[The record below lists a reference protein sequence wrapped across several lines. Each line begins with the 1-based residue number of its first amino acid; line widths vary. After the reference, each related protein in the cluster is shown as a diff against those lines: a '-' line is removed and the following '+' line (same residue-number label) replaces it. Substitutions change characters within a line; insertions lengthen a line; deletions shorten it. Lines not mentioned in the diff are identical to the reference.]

1 MAKQTLTTIKDEHFG
16 IARKIVSNM
25 TTESWETIPHCA
37 ATYDAEVTKFMQVLK
52 EINSTIPKEEKI
64 TVNTAM
70 MRVIVEAIKACPEIN
85 SHIYFNRKLVRGEVK
100 TFKEINISMPTVLHN
115 GEMMTLNIHNME
127 KKTMS
132 EMRDTIKET
141 IRRANNTD
149 LNEVMY
155 EVSLDNTLT
164 GLPQPDHPQ

>member
-70 MRVIVEAIKACPEIN
+70 MRVIVEAIKACPEIILIFI
-85 SHIYFNRKLVRGEVK
+85 STVSLFVAKLKHLRKLI
-100 TFKEINISMPTVLHN
+100 FQCQPFFI
-115 GEMMTLNIHNME
+115 
-127 KKTMS
+127 
-132 EMRDTIKET
+132 
-141 IRRANNTD
+141 
-149 LNEVMY
+149 
-155 EVSLDNTLT
+155 T
-164 GLPQPDHPQ
+164 GK

>member
-25 TTESWETIPHCA
+25 TAESWETIPHCC
-37 ATYDAEVTKFMQVLK
+37 ATYDAEVTEFMRVLK
-52 EINSTIPKEEKI
+52 EINSTIEKEEKI

-70 MRVIVEAIKACPEIN
+70 LRVIVEAIKACPQVN

-115 GEMMTLNIHNME
+115 G
-127 KKTMS
+127 
-132 EMRDTIKET
+132 
-141 IRRANNTD
+141 
-149 LNEVMY
+149 
-155 EVSLDNTLT
+155 
-164 GLPQPDHPQ
+164 